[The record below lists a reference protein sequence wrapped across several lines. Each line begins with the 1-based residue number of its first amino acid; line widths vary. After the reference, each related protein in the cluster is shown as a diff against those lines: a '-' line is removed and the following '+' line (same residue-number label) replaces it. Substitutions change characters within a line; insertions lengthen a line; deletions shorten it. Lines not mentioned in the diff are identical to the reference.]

1 MLYDVSYRRL
11 LAKACNWWISELS
24 DLMTRL
30 RGLPLPVPTLKEKE
44 REKKNRQ
51 FYPGNLCWFI
61 VAELRALKNERKQKK
76 NKENDHC
83 GSSALKLVST
93 WDFYRITGSFS
104 SFFPFE
110 HETFGVMTE
119 LICVVIST
127 CAIDLFALPL
137 KWFPSTIREVTKN
150 WMGWS
155 AHHLRRLVSHSS
167 VEITQS
173 LVTFFYY
180 KLPLIAFLIILCV
193 LNWSVDEPLTLFFF
207 FI

>member
-44 REKKNRQ
+44 REKKI
-51 FYPGNLCWFI
+51 GNFTRGTFVDLLLLNC
-61 VAELRALKNERKQKK
+61 ARLKTKEKKK

-93 WDFYRITGSFS
+93 CDFYRITGSFS